1 MATIDF
7 NKKTYQINLPFAFS
21 TRGAVGIQSD
31 TDPNIYK
38 HKVLTLLST
47 GINERIW
54 YYKYGA
60 GLTDLLYEPVDTISD
75 TAKTDITEMFG
86 NWLPELS
93 LEQVL
98 TQYDSQLATSTFTII
113 YKIPSG
119 EIESVKITTE
129 SLTAAGEIRSTNNG

>member
-7 NKKTYQINLPFAFS
+7 NKKTYQIKIPFSFS
-21 TRGAVGIQSD
+21 SRGAVGIQQD
-31 TDPNIYK
+31 TEPNAYK
-38 HKVLTLLST
+38 QKVLTLLST

-60 GLTDLLYEPVDTISD
+60 GLADLLYEPIDTISD
-75 TAKTDITEMFG
+75 SAKTDITEMFG

-93 LEQVL
+93 LQEVL
-98 TQYDSQLATSTFTII
+98 TSYDSRLATVTFTII

-119 EIESVKITTE
+119 EIDSVKITTE
-129 SLTAAGEIRSTNNG
+129 SLTAAGEVREA